1 MTRDCSRDDIAFSI
15 YRGEDKVQRFGLYER
30 TEDGG
35 EKAMDLTGSSLVAHL
50 FARGMAKPCAT
61 FTTAAGTAT
70 VDAEIIG
77 IRFDRAVTEALRPG
91 VYAFEV
97 LRDPS
102 TLDGLAARAPA
113 IINCRVRVLGL
124 GE

>member
-1 MTRDCSRDDIAFSI
+1 MTCDCSRDGIAFSL
-15 YRGEDKVQRFGLYER
+15 YRGEDKTQRFGLYER
-30 TEDGG
+30 TAEGG
-35 EKAMDLTGSSLVAHL
+35 ERAMDLTGSSLVAHL

-61 FTTAAGTAT
+61 FTTADGTAT
-70 VDAEIIG
+70 AAAEIIS
-77 IRFDRAVTEALRPG
+77 IRFVRGVTEKLKPG